1 MTVNFHG
8 IVFNYHRFIYADC
21 STSGGS
27 IHIHLEGLSDTR
39 KFICL
44 PVKNKAQ
51 AEEYLA
57 ELDTLIHNHVR
68 AEYSWKK

>member
-8 IVFNYHRFIYADC
+8 IVFNYHRFIYADY
-21 STSGGS
+21 SAGGGS
-27 IHIHLEGLSDTR
+27 IYIHLEGLPDTR
-39 KFICL
+39 NFIYL
-44 PVKNKAQ
+44 SVKNKAQ

-57 ELDTLIHNHVR
+57 ELDSLIHNHVR

>member
-8 IVFNYHRFIYADC
+8 IVFNYHRFIYADY
-21 STSGGS
+21 SAGGGS
-27 IHIHLEGLSDTR
+27 IHIHLEGLSDAR
-39 KFICL
+39 NFICL
-44 PVKNKAQ
+44 SVKNRAQ

-57 ELDTLIHNHVR
+57 ELDSLIRNHVQ

>member
-8 IVFNYHRFIYADC
+8 IVFNYHCFIYADY
-21 STSGGS
+21 SAGGGS
-27 IHIHLEGLSDTR
+27 IHIHLEGLSDAR
-39 KFICL
+39 NFICL
-44 PVKNKAQ
+44 SVKNRAQ

-57 ELDTLIHNHVR
+57 ELDSLIRNHVQ